1 MPVLTALKRAS
12 LTLAVL
18 GNALALAAEPGAGE
32 PAAAEPAAAA
42 SAPAGAASAPA
53 NGITV
58 TEDKYVRIEQT
69 RVRGQVQR
77 VVVHSKLR
85 GVKPYE
91 ILLDPGRDPALGRG
105 VDGQRAWSVFD
116 F

>member
-1 MPVLTALKRAS
+1 MSALTAPKLAW

-18 GNALALAAEPGAGE
+18 GNVQALAGE
-32 PAAAEPAAAA
+32 PVAEPVAEPAAAA

-53 NGITV
+53 NGTTV
-58 TEDKYVRIEQT
+58 TEDKYVRIVQT